1 MSETNKK
8 PITFNVVEIFKSI
21 DGEGIT
27 AGYPAIFIR
36 FAGCNLRCS
45 YCDSMYAVENAKYTV
60 MELSEILSKVED
72 LDCKRIT
79 LTGGEPLI
87 QPYIDKLVMELVDR
101 KYKINIETNGAVY
114 LKKIYP
120 SQCVRFTMDY
130 KCPSSGMEDKMIME
144 NIKNLDTE
152 DVLKFVVGSIEDLNT
167 VRHIYSFTR
176 ANVFISPVFG
186 KIEPKEIVKFMLEHN
201 MNTCRIQLQLHKF
214 IWDPDMRGV

>member
-60 MELSEILSKVED
+60 MELSDILSKVED
-72 LDCKRIT
+72 LECKRIT

-87 QPYIDKLVMELVDR
+87 QPDIYKLVTELVDR
-101 KYKINIETNGAVY
+101 NYKINIETNGAVY
-114 LKKIYP
+114 LKKICP
-120 SQCVRFTMDY
+120 PKCVRFTIDY
-130 KCPSSGMEDKMIME
+130 RCSSSGM
-144 NIKNLDTE
+144 
-152 DVLKFVVGSIEDLNT
+152 
-167 VRHIYSFTR
+167 
-176 ANVFISPVFG
+176 
-186 KIEPKEIVKFMLEHN
+186 
-201 MNTCRIQLQLHKF
+201 
-214 IWDPDMRGV
+214 

>member
-87 QPYIDKLVMELVDR
+87 QPDIYKLVMWVLR
-101 KYKINIETNGAVY
+101 KIPMLG
-114 LKKIYP
+114 
-120 SQCVRFTMDY
+120 
-130 KCPSSGMEDKMIME
+130 
-144 NIKNLDTE
+144 
-152 DVLKFVVGSIEDLNT
+152 
-167 VRHIYSFTR
+167 
-176 ANVFISPVFG
+176 IS
-186 KIEPKEIVKFMLEHN
+186 
-201 MNTCRIQLQLHKF
+201 
-214 IWDPDMRGV
+214 